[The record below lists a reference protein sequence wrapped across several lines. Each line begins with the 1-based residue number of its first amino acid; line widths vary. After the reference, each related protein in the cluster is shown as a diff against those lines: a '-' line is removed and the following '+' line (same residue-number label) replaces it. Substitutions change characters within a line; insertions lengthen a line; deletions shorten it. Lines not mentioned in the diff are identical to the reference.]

1 VHDVDLEKLPAA
13 AKKVLGLG
21 APRQLRMLAARGVLP
36 GFKPADLVTV
46 IALLA
51 QADDAEL
58 AETARS
64 TIAKLPDPLRT
75 SALNADL
82 DPVAIR
88 ALADA
93 HYADE
98 NVVAKLVLMPRMDG
112 ETLALL
118 AARASEKT
126 GEIIATNEQ
135 RLLANPVVIEK
146 LYMNKNVRMSTSDR
160 LIELA
165 VRNRIELSLPA
176 FREAAAAIMNELIA
190 EPTEEPSFDDML
202 FAETERLA
210 ERVRLDG
217 EDDTHEIDEEGEERI
232 KQKFL
237 PLHAQI
243 AQMTVSQKIR
253 RATLGGAAE
262 RMLLVRDAN
271 RLVALA
277 AIKSPMMRADE
288 AVRVSALR
296 SAAEEVLRVLAMNR
310 EFSRNY
316 QVKLNLVSNPRTP
329 FSFASRFVPLL
340 HDHDLQKLAKSKNV
354 PGAIAQAVSQHLAR
368 KKSTARR

>member
-1 VHDVDLEKLPAA
+1 MTEVDIDKLSGPAR
-13 AKKVLGLG
+13 KVLGPD
-21 APRQLRMLAARGVLP
+21 APRPLRMMAARGVLP
-36 GFKPADLVTV
+36 GLKPAEIVTV
-46 IALLA
+46 IALLSRT
-51 QADDAEL
+51 DDQELAEL
-58 AETARS
+58 ARAS
-64 TIAKLPDPLRT
+64 MAKLPAPLLT
-75 SALNADL
+75 GALATDL
-82 DPVAIR
+82 EPIALR
-88 ALADA
+88 LLADA

-98 NVVAKLVLMPRMDG
+98 AVVEKLVRMPRIDA

-118 AARASEKT
+118 ASRASEKI

-135 RLLANPVVIEK
+135 RLLQFPIVIEK

-190 EPTEEPSFDDML
+190 EASEEPTFDDTL
-202 FAETERLA
+202 FSETEQIA
-210 ERVRLDG
+210 ERVRLEG
-217 EDDTHEIDEEGEERI
+217 EDDTHELDEEGEERL

-237 PLHAQI
+237 PLYARI

-253 RATLGGAAE
+253 RATLGSAAE
-262 RMLLVRDAN
+262 RLLLVRDSN

-277 AIKSPMMRADE
+277 AVKSPMMRADE

-296 SAAEEVLRVLAMNR
+296 SAGEEVLRVIATNR

-316 QVKLNLVSNPRTP
+316 QVKLNLVCNPRTP
-329 FSFASRFVPLL
+329 FSFASRLVPLL

-354 PGAIAQAVSQHLAR
+354 PGAIAQAVSQHLTR
-368 KKSTARR
+368 KKTKERR